1 MKFNYE
7 AYERLFPRHEAEKI
21 KAELRK
27 EQEQGNVLEEVEK
40 PKAKQEPVKD
50 IVPDP
55 VEEESG
61 VIDEPTED
69 A

>member
-1 MKFNYE
+1 MKFDYK
-7 AYERLFPRHEAEKI
+7 AYERLFPREEAEKI

-27 EQEQGNVLEEVEK
+27 EQEQGNVLEEAEK
-40 PKAKQEPVKD
+40 PQAKQEPVKD

-55 VEEESG
+55 VEGESG
-61 VIDEPTED
+61 VIDEPEEN